1 MPRPDYIESLLQ
13 QVRDAGAEADVMIDE
28 QTSLSLKARSGEL
41 EEQAVSDTR
50 LIGLRLIKDQKVGL
64 AFSEATDSEAI
75 THLVEQAVLNARFA
89 KTDERQRILDNPA
102 ELHSD
107 DALLCP
113 PSDIGDA
120 ERIELALQL
129 ERACLEYPSIKSVP
143 YNGVSERISSRQ
155 LYSTG
160 GLSAHSRQRVNAL
173 YAYTLAEQGETTAM
187 AFEGQVART
196 GGQLALE
203 PVVKR
208 ACTEAERMLSGAPVE
223 SGHYSVIF
231 ERNAQQSLF
240 NAFALCL
247 SAKSAM
253 EGVNPWRDKLG
264 QSVASPLLTLSDQP
278 LLKDGFGY
286 QLFDAEG
293 VACQATALVTEGRL
307 DSLLHNSLT
316 ANYFNTSN
324 TGHAQRSPKS
334 ALSVGAHQL
343 HIAAGQATQGDLTG
357 GDYLELTDLQGTH
370 SGANA
375 LSGEFSFGASGYLC
389 RNGERLRPVRGVTVA
404 GNFYQMLHRIEAVG
418 DEPLWDWQRR
428 SLMPLL
434 RFADVVVSG

>member
-28 QTSLSLKARSGEL
+28 QSSLSLKARNGEL

-64 AFSEATDSEAI
+64 AFSEATDPEAI
-75 THLVEQAVLNARFA
+75 THLVEQALLNARFA
-89 KTDERQRILDNPA
+89 KTDEHQRILDNPA
-102 ELHSD
+102 ELSSD

-113 PSDIGDA
+113 PSDLGDA

-160 GLSAHSRQRVNAL
+160 GLKAHSRQRINAL
-173 YAYTLAEQGETTAM
+173 YAYTLAEQSEVTAM

-196 GGQLALE
+196 GGQLRLE
-203 PVVKR
+203 PVVAK
-208 ACTEAERMLSGAPVE
+208 ACQEAERLLAGAPVE

-231 ERNAQQSLF
+231 ARDAQQSLF
-240 NAFALCL
+240 NAFSLCL
-247 SAKSAM
+247 SGKSAM
-253 EGVNPWRDKLG
+253 EGINPWRDKVG
-264 QSVASPLLTLSDQP
+264 QAVASPLLTLTDQP
-278 LLKDGFGY
+278 LLKEGFGY

-293 VACQATALVTEGRL
+293 SACQPTSIITEGRL
-307 DSLLHNSLT
+307 ESLLHNSLT
-316 ANYFNTSN
+316 ASYFNITT

-334 ALSVGAHQL
+334 ALSIGAHQL
-343 HIAAGQATQGDLTG
+343 HIAPGSNSHSDLTS

-418 DEPLWDWQRR
+418 VESLWDWQRQ

-434 RFADVVVSG
+434 RFGDVVVSG